1 MSDNSFN
8 GLYIQTS
15 LPLEWTLL
23 KEEEHLS
30 ASTELNNQN
39 ILRVVMGLDEGG
51 HETVD
56 ESAELNH
63 EIQRLDFK
71 LNVILEL
78 VAQLVSRDTKLPN
91 AVDFKLSADA
101 LEWLCVTSPPISG
114 QAIQVKIYLDPRFP
128 THLILNGNVVSVTQE
143 AGRNRVKLEMGTND
157 ELTQELLEKYIFRC
171 HRRQIA
177 SLKSK
182 KNSE

>member
-8 GLYIQTS
+8 GLYIQTT
-15 LPLEWTLL
+15 LPLEWMPL
-23 KEEEHLS
+23 KEGEHLS
-30 ASTELNNQN
+30 VSTEVGNQN
-39 ILRVVMGLDEGG
+39 ILRIVMGLDEGAY
-51 HETVD
+51 EAVD

-71 LNVILEL
+71 VNIILEL

-101 LEWLCVTSPPISG
+101 LEWICVTSPPISG

-128 THLILNGNVVSVTQE
+128 TPLIFNGNVVSVTHE
-143 AGRNRVKLEMGTND
+143 AERHRVKLEMEAND
-157 ELTQELLEKYIFRC
+157 ELTQESLEKYIFRC

-182 KNSE
+182 KSSE